1 MNLMD
6 LSLLV
11 ITKGLTKSGEDYA
24 NKSAHV
30 ELAERMHKWDSATAP
45 SVGDHVPYVIIKAA
59 KGAKPNEKS
68 EDPIY
73 VMENNIPIDPQYYLE
88 NQLSKPLLR
97 IFDPILKNASRE
109 LLHGSHTRSVSIS
122 TPSSSGIMK
131 FAKKRASCIGCRT
144 PITEENQTLCIHCK
158 GRDS

>member
-59 KGAKPNEKS
+59 KGA
-68 EDPIY
+68 
-73 VMENNIPIDPQYYLE
+73 
-88 NQLSKPLLR
+88 KPLLR